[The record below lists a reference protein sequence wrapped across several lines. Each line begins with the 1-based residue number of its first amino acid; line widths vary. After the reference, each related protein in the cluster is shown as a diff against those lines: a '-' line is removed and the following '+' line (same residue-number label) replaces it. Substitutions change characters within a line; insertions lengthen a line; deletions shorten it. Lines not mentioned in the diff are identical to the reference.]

1 MLAGALGNRDASALG
16 ELERGRR
23 GVEDDLDAERGGEST
38 GSDPDLQ
45 AGARA
50 CGRQRPQ
57 AASSRPE
64 ISRPCALSHKAS

>member
-1 MLAGALGNRDASALG
+1 MLTGALGNRDAAALG

-23 GVEDDLDAERGGEST
+23 GVEDDLHAERGGEST
-38 GSDPDLQ
+38 GSDPDLE
-45 AGARA
+45 AGVPA

-64 ISRPCALSHKAS
+64 SSRPCAPSHKAS